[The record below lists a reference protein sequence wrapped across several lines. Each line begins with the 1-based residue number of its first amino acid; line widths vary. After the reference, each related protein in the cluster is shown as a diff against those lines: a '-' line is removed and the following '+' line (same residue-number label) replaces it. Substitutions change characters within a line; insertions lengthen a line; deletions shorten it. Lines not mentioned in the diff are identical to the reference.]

1 MEGKLALVI
10 DEDFEG
16 IAHELAADILH
27 VLRHGGREHHHLL
40 LRRGSLENRL
50 HVSSHIYFFE
60 HLVALIE
67 DEDLEIAE
75 IEVTLLDE
83 SEDTPWG
90 ANNDMRLLNSLEE
103 SDVLAN
109 GDTAIYY
116 LGAQLG
122 KLLLESV
129 ELLLN
134 LISKLSI
141 VAENESRARLRVLR
155 ELMKDGEHE
164 YCGFSHS

>member
-1 MEGKLALVI
+1 MK
-10 DEDFEG
+10 
-16 IAHELAADILH
+16 
-27 VLRHGGREHHHLL
+27 VLT
-40 LRRGSLENRL
+40 
-50 HVSSHIYFFE
+50 YFFE